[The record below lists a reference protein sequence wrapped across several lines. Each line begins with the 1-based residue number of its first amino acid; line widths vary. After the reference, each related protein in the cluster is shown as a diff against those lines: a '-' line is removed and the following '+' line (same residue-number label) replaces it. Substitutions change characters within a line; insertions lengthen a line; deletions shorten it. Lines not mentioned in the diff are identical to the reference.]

1 MIIKKIFLLCICG
14 IFAFAFKIDNINY
27 NSFEADFIQKVVDLS
42 NKTLIYEGKFY
53 YQNEKSLWQYL
64 NPDEKKVYITKNE
77 VVIIDDDLEQVIISK
92 EQIDLANIL
101 KNVSLYEKK
110 EDFVIYKAKYDN
122 IIYYVKVLNNL
133 LTNISYKDELDNQV
147 SIDFINSKINLKI
160 NDDIFKYSIPKNY
173 DVIR

>member
-1 MIIKKIFLLCICG
+1 
-14 IFAFAFKIDNINY
+14 
-27 NSFEADFIQKVVDLS
+27 
-42 NKTLIYEGKFY
+42 KFY

>member
-1 MIIKKIFLLCICG
+1 
-14 IFAFAFKIDNINY
+14 
-27 NSFEADFIQKVVDLS
+27 
-42 NKTLIYEGKFY
+42 
-53 YQNEKSLWQYL
+53 
-64 NPDEKKVYITKNE
+64 
-77 VVIIDDDLEQVIISK
+77 
-92 EQIDLANIL
+92 
-101 KNVSLYEKK
+101 
-110 EDFVIYKAKYDN
+110 AKYDN